1 MLYSSQNSDMG
12 VSDLVSLGIYNLV
25 KPNDKAF
32 HFVSNTFNLSNV
44 FIFKSTDMS
53 CFYLNKVDLELFDN
67 ADLIS
72 VRT

>member
-1 MLYSSQNSDMG
+1 MG

-32 HFVSNTFNLSNV
+32 HFVSNTFNFSNV
-44 FIFKSTDMS
+44 FIFKSTNMS
-53 CFYLNKVDLELFDN
+53 CFYLNKVDFELFDN

-72 VRT
+72 VHT